1 MEKIK
6 KLDFNEKFLLTL
18 YFSSRNHTKIT
29 RAMKLMFLFNEV
41 FNIGEKKE
49 LHFIAYDYGPF
60 ANNFQLNL
68 TPLIV
73 EEIVTY
79 REVCRSEIVSLDCTK
94 EYSFNQIHKEK
105 LINILENDYINQQK
119 YINQIGVI
127 KYLSELFDENRRSE
141 LIQFCYYLKPE
152 FSENSIIK
160 EKINKLD
167 KTFNQKAII
176 KLISALDGEPIL
188 KLLDYSNGILNI
200 FNIDE
205 EHNEKNNL
213 LSLLDGVKKSLHRGD
228 DKKDFLIH
236 IMDNMSIDDSEKS
249 LKMLKY
255 KLLEFL
261 SIPSN
266 IFKSNSS
273 KRNFIIFLLKSLQL
287 NWPLDNKSEKIFR
300 KISLEYR
307 KNLKV
312 DEYKGGL
319 EPLIIEEKNFEP
331 KIILKSKYIDNFVKN
346 NKVEEKTPSDKLHTK
361 ELFVETTASNL
372 SDEYS
377 ETDEEE
383 LDISTTED
391 DLDAITTEQ

>member
-18 YFSSRNHTKIT
+18 YFSSNNHTKIP

-79 REVCRSEIVSLDCTK
+79 REVCRSEIVSLDCIK
-94 EYSFNQIHKEK
+94 EYFFNQIHKEK

-127 KYLSELFDENRRSE
+127 KHLSELFDENRRSE
-141 LIQFCYYLKPE
+141 LIQFCYYLKPK

-160 EKINKLD
+160 KKINKLD

-188 KLLDYSNGILNI
+188 KLLDYSNGILKI

-205 EHNEKNNL
+205 
-213 LSLLDGVKKSLHRGD
+213 
-228 DKKDFLIH
+228 
-236 IMDNMSIDDSEKS
+236 
-249 LKMLKY
+249 
-255 KLLEFL
+255 
-261 SIPSN
+261 
-266 IFKSNSS
+266 
-273 KRNFIIFLLKSLQL
+273 
-287 NWPLDNKSEKIFR
+287 
-300 KISLEYR
+300 
-307 KNLKV
+307 
-312 DEYKGGL
+312 
-319 EPLIIEEKNFEP
+319 
-331 KIILKSKYIDNFVKN
+331 
-346 NKVEEKTPSDKLHTK
+346 
-361 ELFVETTASNL
+361 
-372 SDEYS
+372 
-377 ETDEEE
+377 
-383 LDISTTED
+383 
-391 DLDAITTEQ
+391 

>member
-18 YFSSRNHTKIT
+18 YFSNRNYTKIT

-49 LHFIAYDYGPF
+49 LSYIAYDYGPF
-60 ANNFQLNL
+60 ANNFQSNL

-79 REVCRSEIVSLDCTK
+79 REVCRSETVTLDCTK
-94 EYSFNQIHKEK
+94 EYSFNQVHKEK

-119 YINQIGVI
+119 YFTQIGVI

-141 LIQFCYYLKPE
+141 LIQFCYYLKPK

-160 EKINKLD
+160 KKINKLD
-167 KTFNQKAII
+167 KSFNQKAII
-176 KLISALDGEPIL
+176 NLISDLEGEPVM
-188 KLLDYSNGILNI
+188 KLLDYSNEILNI

-205 EHNEKNNL
+205 EHIEKNNL
-213 LSLLDGVKKSLHRGD
+213 LSLLDGMKKLLLRGD

-236 IMDNMSIDDSEKS
+236 IMDNMSIDDSERS
-249 LKMLKY
+249 FKMLKY
-255 KLLEFL
+255 KLLEIL

-266 IFKSNSS
+266 TFKSNSS
-273 KRNFIIFLLKSLQL
+273 KTNFIIFLLKSLQL
-287 NWPLDNKSEKIFR
+287 NWPLDKKSEKIFR
-300 KISLEYR
+300 KISSEYR
-307 KNLKV
+307 RNLKI
-312 DEYKGGL
+312 DEYKDGL
-319 EPLIIEEKNFEP
+319 EPLIIDEKNFEP
-331 KIILKSKYIDNFVKN
+331 KLILKSKYIGNFVKN
-346 NKVEEKTPSDKLHTK
+346 NIAEEKSPSYKLHTK
-361 ELFVETTASNL
+361 ELLVETTASNL
-372 SDEYS
+372 YDEYS
-377 ETDEEE
+377 KTNEEE

-391 DLDAITTEQ
+391 DLDAITTE